1 MNFYEKMLN
10 IDRRWIYLVLA
21 IAVILPAVV
30 SFYVPVN
37 VTPEV
42 RRVYDFIE
50 DLEPGDKIYVGID
63 YDPASLAELHPM
75 AYAILDQCFRKNLRP
90 VVATLSQ
97 FGAGMA
103 EQALADVAS
112 KYNKA
117 SGIDYCYLGYKPY
130 PAITIMLMGVDFRVP
145 FPQDYYGTPLDSLPL
160 MRYVHNFSD
169 LSGVIDLTSGNTAD
183 FWIIYGY
190 GRYFMPLA
198 LGVTGVMA
206 ADYYPYLQSGQIFGL
221 ISGIKGAAE
230 YEALTGYK
238 GEGLKSIPY
247 QTASHVIIL
256 AFIIISNIG
265 YFASRRR
272 EK

>member
-1 MNFYEKMLN
+1 MKWHEKMLN
-10 IDRRWIYLVLA
+10 IDRRWIYLILGV
-21 IAVILPAVV
+21 AVIIPAVV
-30 SFYVPVN
+30 SFHVPVN

-50 DLEPGDKIYVGID
+50 DLKPGDIFYVGID

-75 AYAILDQCFRKNLRP
+75 AYAILDQCFRKDIKP

-103 EQALADVAS
+103 EQVLSEVAA
-112 KYNKA
+112 KYGKE

-145 FPQDYYGTPLDSLPL
+145 FPQDYYGTPIDSIPM
-160 MRYVHNFSD
+160 MRYVHNFDD
-169 LSGVIDLTSGNTAD
+169 LKGVISLSAGTSSE

-247 QTASHVIIL
+247 QTTTHVVIL
-256 AFIIISNIG
+256 AFIIVSNIG
-265 YFASRRR
+265 YFASRRS
-272 EK
+272 KK

>member
-1 MNFYEKMLN
+1 MNWHEKMLH
-10 IDRRWIYLVLA
+10 IDRRWIYLILGV
-21 IAVILPAVV
+21 AVIIPAVV
-30 SFYVPVN
+30 GFHVPVN

-42 RRVYDFIE
+42 KRVYDFVE
-50 DLEPGDKIYVGID
+50 NLQVGDRIFISID

-75 AYAILDQCFRKNLRP
+75 TYAILDQCFRKGLKP
-90 VVATLSQ
+90 VVCTLSQ

-103 EQALADVAS
+103 EQALADIAS
-112 KYNKA
+112 KYHKQ
-117 SGIDYCYLGYKPY
+117 SGVDYCYLGYKPY

-145 FPQDYYGTPLDSLPL
+145 FPQDYYGNPIDSIP
-160 MRYVHNFSD
+160 MMDGVHNFNHV
-169 LSGVIDLTSGNTAD
+169 SGVIDLTSGNTAD

-221 ISGIKGAAE
+221 ITGIKGAAE
-230 YEALTGYK
+230 YEALAEYK

-247 QTASHVIIL
+247 QTTSHVVIL

-265 YFASRRR
+265 YFASRRSK
-272 EK
+272 E

>member
-1 MNFYEKMLN
+1 MKWHDKMLN
-10 IDRRWIYLVLA
+10 IDRRWIYLILGV
-21 IAVILPAVV
+21 AVIVPAVV
-30 SFYVPVN
+30 SFHVPVN

-50 DLEPGDKIYVGID
+50 DLEPGDRFYVGID

-75 AYAILDQCFRKNLRP
+75 AYAILDQCFRKDIKP

-103 EQALADVAS
+103 EQVLSEVAAEYG
-112 KYNKA
+112 KE

-145 FPQDYYGTPLDSLPL
+145 FPQDYYGTPIDSIPM
-160 MRYVHNFSD
+160 MRYVHNFDD
-169 LSGVIDLTSGNTAD
+169 LKGVISLSAGTSSE

-247 QTASHVIIL
+247 QTTTHVVIL
-256 AFIIISNIG
+256 AFIIVSNIG
-265 YFASRRR
+265 YFASRRS
-272 EK
+272 KK